1 MESGVGSLMFVTS
14 YLILNKIVNKVFY
27 FISVL
32 GEKPTPVHNVV
43 APVVV
48 IGSLVVG
55 LLLTL
60 IIYRWKRKS
69 E

>member
-1 MESGVGSLMFVTS
+1 MESGVGSLMFVAS
-14 YLILNKIVNKVFY
+14 YLILNKIVNKVFC
-27 FISVL
+27 FFSVL

-48 IGSLVVG
+48 IGSLVIG
-55 LLLTL
+55 LLLIL
-60 IIYRWKRKS
+60 IYRWKRKS

>member
-1 MESGVGSLMFVTS
+1 M
-14 YLILNKIVNKVFY
+14 NKIVNKFFFY
-27 FISVL
+27 LISVF
-32 GEKPTPVHNVV
+32 GEKPTPVYNVV

-60 IIYRWKRKS
+60 IIYKCKRKG